1 MLSKQPNLKTADNL
15 MRTMFSDRWNLI
27 LSLVALLWSV
37 SMIRADSEANGVSIS
52 FIRENRAVLENIK
65 AVEAKDRLY
74 RISLQSRIDSTRDPV
89 QKVIWQIIGSFAGND
104 YRHGCTAA
112 ISQLTQA
119 RELVAGLD
127 LSQRKA
133 VIQVLENPEFID
145 FKVATRLPMGYN
157 AYALKKLAKGGA
169 DSLAMADQL
178 HGWSDYYSALLSLLY
193 DLSQPLD
200 LCGVCATCINCP
212 LYKFKVV
219 FFNYKALLNQ
229 DEFYQ
234 KLDFIK
240 SAAIRVRKMARS
252 IERRYDLQ

>member
-1 MLSKQPNLKTADNL
+1 MHK
-15 MRTMFSDRWNLI
+15 MFSNRSNLI
-27 LSLVALLWSV
+27 LSVIALLWSV
-37 SMIRADSEANGVSIS
+37 AMVKADSEASVTSIS

-74 RISLQSRIDSTRDPV
+74 QTSLQARIDSTRDPV

-104 YRHGCTAA
+104 YRHRSAAA
-112 ISQLTQA
+112 ISQLTRA
-119 RELVAGLD
+119 RKLVAGMD

-133 VIQVLENPEFID
+133 VIQVLEDPEFID

-157 AYALKKLAKGGA
+157 AYALKKLAKSGA
-169 DSLAMADQL
+169 DSLAMAGQL
-178 HGWSDYYSALLSLLY
+178 QGWSDYYSALLSLLY

-200 LCGVCATCINCP
+200 LCGVCGTCINCP
-212 LYKFKVV
+212 LHKFKVV

-240 SAAIRVRKMARS
+240 QAAKRVRKMARN
-252 IERRYDLQ
+252 IESRYDLQ